1 MGQNGLWWVKYKH
14 QKAKSGNYKL
24 FHFVYF
30 IIDKKLIVS
39 IEEFWKKFEI
49 EIKILKKYYDIVYE
63 LYWQCNVVLCYCILK
78 FIYLIISMK
87 ENTIMHH

>member
-39 IEEFWKKFEI
+39 IEEFWNFFETSVLI

-63 LYWQCNVVLCYCILK
+63 LYWQCNVTVYWIH
-78 FIYLIISMK
+78 ISY
-87 ENTIMHH
+87 N